1 MAVLCWPWKGA
12 QADLALR
19 AYVASDAITPC
30 KGRWKTCLR
39 GAGGSHLSPPP
50 HTAGHGRLG
59 PAVLP
64 CPSARDAHRG
74 EEDGARSTSPSSGNA
89 AASLPALPISSSIS
103 WGAESQLAAHSQPQ
117 PREGFSL
124 QPSQSCHD
132 PYGLAAARGSSLR
145 DASGQRR
152 ARGWWRCFQPAPGYR
167 GARGTTASARGAR
180 PTPAGKTCR
189 GGSAESTVLCV
200 AMGTECRCANCFSF
214 LSFFFHLFFFF
225 LFARHCNTYYVSTS
239 GACSGGEGGF
249 VPCHALGSQRSP
261 RAGRLPAGGVHPAA
275 GPLPWASP
283 RSYGQ
288 KQQPL
293 RKKSDHIITNLTFQ
307 REARIKSKAEKIER
321 GRERERE
328 KESYPE
334 AGGFRGLTRR
344 LGRGEDLFGEGA
356 CSLHPPRAAT
366 PRSLGVNFDVRLT
379 DN

>member
-50 HTAGHGRLG
+50 HTARHGRLG

-200 AMGTECRCANCFSF
+200 AMGTECRYANCFSF
-214 LSFFFHLFFFF
+214 LSFFLFPPLFFFF
-225 LFARHCNTYYVSTS
+225 YLPDIVIHIMFQLLGLAAEVREALCLAMHSVPREAP
-239 GACSGGEGGF
+239 GPGGCPLEG
-249 VPCHALGSQRSP
+249 CTQQRDP
-261 RAGRLPAGGVHPAA
+261 FPGHPPAA
-275 GPLPWASP
+275 TDKSNSHYARKVITLSP
-283 RSYGQ
+283 
-288 KQQPL
+288 
-293 RKKSDHIITNLTFQ
+293 T
-307 REARIKSKAEKIER
+307 
-321 GRERERE
+321 
-328 KESYPE
+328 
-334 AGGFRGLTRR
+334 
-344 LGRGEDLFGEGA
+344 
-356 CSLHPPRAAT
+356 
-366 PRSLGVNFDVRLT
+366 
-379 DN
+379 